1 MSRKDIKWA
10 SEETKSKNLTG
21 KVYIVTGANS
31 GVGLETTRQLIRQG
45 AHVVMACRRV
55 DAAQKEADTFK
66 ALIGSYDIIRLDL
79 ADLSSVR
86 EFVKNFKSKYDRLDG
101 LDGNAGM
108 VNMNQK
114 MITKDGIELTQQV
127 SFYGH
132 FLLTELLLDVIKKT
146 KGSRIVILSSVVHA
160 GSKRN
165 RHDLHLD
172 DINFENRSYSNF
184 AVYGEAK
191 LQNVL
196 YAKELGKRLEKDEVA
211 VFSVHPG
218 WARSNFGSG
227 GKGIMGA
234 VMAVTSFLM
243 KPFMPF
249 ISESNEEAAQ
259 TSIHCLVSDEATRY
273 SGQYFS
279 QRSILYSDRECRK
292 GGWPMKSPNPN
303 ANDMNK
309 AKALVAEA
317 KKRVK
322 LS

>member
-1 MSRKDIKWA
+1 MSRKDIKWI
-10 SEETKSKNLTG
+10 SEETRAKNLTG

-31 GVGLETTRQLIRQG
+31 GVGLETTRQLIKQG

-55 DAAQKEADTFK
+55 DAAQKEADTFNG
-66 ALIGSYDIIRLDL
+66 LIGSYDIIRLDL

-86 EFVKNFKSKYDRLDG
+86 EFVKEFKEKYDRLDA

-114 MITKDGIELTQQV
+114 IITKDGIELTQQV

-132 FLLTELLLDVIKKT
+132 FLLTELLLDVLKKT
-146 KGSRIVILSSVVHA
+146 KDSRIVILSSVVHA
-160 GSKRN
+160 GNKRN
-165 RHDLHLD
+165 RHDIHLD
-172 DINFENRSYSNF
+172 DINFENRNYSNF

-191 LQNVL
+191 LKNVL
-196 YAKELGKRLEKDEVA
+196 YAKELAKRLEGTSVTA
-211 VFSVHPG
+211 YSVHPG

-227 GKGIMGA
+227 GKGMMGVIMKVA
-234 VMAVTSFLM
+234 NFVM

-259 TSIHCLVSDEATRY
+259 TSLHCLVSDEAPKY
-273 SGQYFS
+273 SGEYFS
-279 QRSILYSDRECRK
+279 QRSVLYSDKECRP

-303 ANDMNK
+303 ANDMK
-309 AKALVAEA
+309 KALALVEDAR
-317 KKRVK
+317 KRVN
-322 LS
+322 L

>member
-1 MSRKDIKWA
+1 MSRKDIKWI
-10 SEETKSKNLTG
+10 SEETRSKNLTG

-31 GVGLETTRQLIRQG
+31 GVGLETTRQLIKQG
-45 AHVVMACRRV
+45 GHVVMACRRV

-66 ALIGSYDIIRLDL
+66 GLIGSYDIIRLDL

-86 EFVKNFKSKYDRLDG
+86 EFVKNFKAKYDRLDG

-114 MITKDGIELTQQV
+114 IITKDGIELTQQV

-132 FLLTELLLDVIKKT
+132 FLLTELLLDVLKNT
-146 KGSRIVILSSVVHA
+146 EDSRVVILSSVVHA

-172 DINFENRSYSNF
+172 DINFENRKYSNF

-196 YAKELGKRLEKDEVA
+196 YAKELAKRLEKDDIS

-227 GKGIMGA
+227 GKGLMGF
-234 VMAVTSFLM
+234 VMGFANILM

-259 TSIHCLVSDEATRY
+259 TSLHCLISDEAVKH
-273 SGQYFS
+273 SGEYFS
-279 QRSILYSDRECRK
+279 QRSVLYSDKECRP
-292 GGWPMKSPNPN
+292 GGWPMESPNPN
-303 ANDMNK
+303 AKDMSK
-309 AKALVAEA
+309 AIALIKDARI
-317 KKRVK
+317 RVG
-322 LS
+322 L